1 MQEIFENY
9 IDNSFDGHYQ
19 ADFKLRQFDLNYKK
33 YFNKCVA
40 SRVIDIGVGR
50 GEMLSCMKQWA
61 DNYHG
66 IDISPSTVEFCKK
79 LDLSCELVDDTEF
92 WLKNN
97 QNQFDIITCLDV
109 LEHIP
114 KERLIHFL
122 EAIRNSLNKD
132 GIAIFQVPN
141 LQSPFG
147 YLHHFNDITHISG
160 FVEHSLNQVL
170 LSAGFSKMLFYG
182 FEELYEKTPKIIV
195 KKILRFFYRKIIR
208 FLRTINANPNP
219 QILDP
224 VFYAVAYQKI

>member
-33 YFNKCVA
+33 HFND
-40 SRVIDIGVGR
+40 SEPLRTLDIGIGR
-50 GEMLSCMKQWA
+50 GEMLSCMKKWGH
-61 DNYHG
+61 NYHG
-66 IDISPSTVEFCKK
+66 IDISPSTVNFCKK

-92 WLKNN
+92 WLNN
-97 QNQFDIITCLDV
+97 HQKQIDIITCLDV

-114 KERLIHFL
+114 KEHLINFL
-122 EAIRNSLNKD
+122 KSIRNSLNKD

-147 YLHHFNDITHISG
+147 YLHHFNDITHVCG

-170 LSAGFSKMLFYG
+170 LSVGFNNLRFFG
-182 FEELYEKTPKIIV
+182 FEEFYEKTPKILL
-195 KKILRFFYRKIIR
+195 KKILRFFYRKLIR
-208 FLRTINANPNP
+208 LLRTINSNPNP
-219 QILDP
+219 RILDP
-224 VFYAVAYQKI
+224 VISVVAHR

>member
-33 YFNKCVA
+33 YFNKSVT

-50 GEMLSCMKQWA
+50 GEMLSCMKKWT

-66 IDISPSTVEFCKK
+66 IDISPSTVNFCKR
-79 LDLSCELVDDTEF
+79 LDLSCELVGDTEF
-92 WLKNN
+92 WLKNH

-114 KERLIHFL
+114 KERLIQFV
-122 EAIRNSLNKD
+122 EAIRNSLTKD
-132 GIAIFQVPN
+132 GLAIFQVPN

-170 LSAGFSKMLFYG
+170 LSAGFNKMSFYG
-182 FEELYEKTPKIIV
+182 FEELYEKKPKIIV
-195 KKILRFFYRKIIR
+195 KKILRFFYRKLIR

-219 QILDP
+219 CILDP
-224 VFYAVAYQKI
+224 VFFAVVFR

>member
-33 YFNKCVA
+33 YFNNSVTL
-40 SRVIDIGVGR
+40 RVLDIGIGR
-50 GEMLSCMKQWA
+50 GEMLSCMKKWGH
-61 DNYHG
+61 NYYG

-114 KERLIHFL
+114 KEQLIHFL

-170 LSAGFSKMLFYG
+170 LSAGFNKMLFYG

-219 QILDP
+219 CILDP
-224 VFYAVAYQKI
+224 VFFVVAYR

>member
-9 IDNSFDGHYQ
+9 IENSFDGLFQ
-19 ADFKLRQFDLNYKK
+19 ANFKLRQFELNYKK
-33 YFNKCVA
+33 YFYKKVTL
-40 SRVIDIGVGR
+40 RVLDIGVGR
-50 GEMLSCMKQWA
+50 GEMLSCMKNWGHY
-61 DNYHG
+61 YHG

-92 WLKNN
+92 WLKNH

-114 KERLIHFL
+114 KERLIQFV

-132 GIAIFQVPN
+132 GLAIFQVPN

-170 LSAGFSKMLFYG
+170 LSAGFNNMSFYG
-182 FEELYEKTPKIIV
+182 FEELYEKKPKIIV
-195 KKILRFFYRKIIR
+195 KKILRFFYRKLIR

-219 QILDP
+219 CILDP
-224 VFYAVAYQKI
+224 VFFAVVYR

>member
-66 IDISPSTVEFCKK
+66 IDISPSTVDFCKK

-92 WLKNN
+92 WLKNH

-114 KERLIHFL
+114 KERLIQFV
-122 EAIRNSLNKD
+122 EAIRNSLIKD
-132 GIAIFQVPN
+132 GLAIFQVPN

-170 LSAGFSKMLFYG
+170 LSARFNKMSYYG
-182 FEELYEKTPKIIV
+182 FEELYEKTPKIIL
-195 KKILRFFYRKIIR
+195 KKILRYFYRKIIR

-219 QILDP
+219 KILDP
-224 VFYAVAYQKI
+224 VFFAVVYREY